1 MIRSLK
7 CSLGFAVVMAM
18 ACVVLPSGAQTP
30 QTDSAVREA
39 VRRQAR
45 TLELNQKLDEARR
58 AVDRKDYTAAAKL
71 YESCNELCISIGS
84 GVDAQTKDTVQ
95 GLSAV
100 RVVLAE
106 DAQSARNYAEAD
118 TQIKAAIRVDPQNEA
133 LKQMKAKNDQM
144 IAAQKGRVPSPET
157 VEFARDIQT
166 NKVAAATLIQDG
178 RLLWEMG
185 RMAEAEAKLR
195 AALELDPDN
204 QGATYYL
211 KIIKESR
218 YQRAAQSRDLDAR
231 TALSEV
237 EEAWERP
244 KKGLQLPQPNP
255 YARSNV
261 VHTGYGR
268 QRIYQKLDSIRVNE
282 VKYEGMELGE
292 VIKSLNEE
300 AFKRDPA
307 REGVN
312 FLIMPSTVQ
321 PINQNGQY
329 DQTTGQ
335 MNQNQMMMMQQQ
347 PVLGPDGTPM
357 PIMPTTP
364 TETEEEDLAVA
375 VKIKLS
381 PGMRNVTL
389 RQALD
394 AIVKTATKIPIT
406 YSVDDSAVIISVRQ
420 RETVPLYTRTFKVD
434 PTAFMQ
440 GLQGIMNVSFG
451 SYSGGGGGGYG
462 GGGGGYGGGG
472 GGYGGAGGYGG
483 GR

>member
-18 ACVVLPSGAQTP
+18 ACVVLPSGAQTS

-45 TLELNQKLDEARR
+45 TLELRQKLEEAQR
-58 AVDRKDYTAAAKL
+58 AVDRRDYPAAAKL
-71 YESCNELCISIGS
+71 YEGCNELCIGIGS
-84 GVDAQTKDTVQ
+84 GVEEETKATVL
-95 GLSAV
+95 GLTSV
-100 RVVLAE
+100 RVELAQQ
-106 DAQSARNYAEAD
+106 AQSARNYSEAD
-118 TQIKAAIRVDPQNEA
+118 TQIKAALRVDPQNEA
-133 LKQMKAKNDQM
+133 LKQMKAKNDMM
-144 IAAQKGRVPSPET
+144 IAAQKGRVPSPEV
-157 VEFARDIQT
+157 VEFAHDIQT

-185 RMAEAEAKLR
+185 RMPEAEAKLR
-195 AALELDPDN
+195 AAIQLDPDN
-204 QGATYYL
+204 QGAYYYL
-211 KIIKESR
+211 KVIKESR

-244 KKGLQLPQPNP
+244 APRPAMRLQLPQPNP

-261 VHTGYGR
+261 VNTGTGR

-300 AFKRDPA
+300 ALKRDPA

-321 PINQNGQY
+321 PVAQNGQF
-329 DQTTGQ
+329 DPTTGQ
-335 MNQNQMMMMQQQ
+335 MNQNRLMMMQQQ

-357 PIMPTTP
+357 PIMPTP
-364 TETEEEDLAVA
+364 QADTEEEDLAVA

-394 AIVKTATKIPIT
+394 AIMKTATKIPIT

-420 RETVPLYTRTFKVD
+420 SETVPLYTRTFKVD
-434 PTAFMQ
+434 PNAFQQ

-451 SYSGGGGGGYG
+451 SYSGGGGGGGGYG

-472 GGYGGAGGYGG
+472 GGYGG
-483 GR
+483 R